1 MKAAWFIVALPLLR
15 KLHVEPL
22 VTMMR
27 TVKDI
32 PFVMPTEECFVELPL
47 PFLNVP
53 TIGISFRV
61 IMDNYWKRTAVQ
73 ANTMDVIEKITVS

>member
-1 MKAAWFIVALPLLR
+1 MSTLKYPNKEPVVPQEGNMKAAWFIVALPLLR

-22 VTMMR
+22 VTMMLI
-27 TVKDI
+27 VKDI

-61 IMDNYWKRTAVQ
+61 IMDNY
-73 ANTMDVIEKITVS
+73 